1 MSKKQTKKLLSELS
15 DSETDTETETE
26 TDLDNDESD
35 TDNIESDDETNNEET
50 TDKDIDEYSDSDV
63 ETEIENNEE
72 TEIEETNNEIENDT
86 ETEAETEADTNET
99 EKHTKK
105 IESCFYEYADNKTA
119 DDILI
124 DYQDDDIDNNE
135 DNKQIPDD
143 ERITKN
149 ILTKYE
155 KVRILG
161 TRAKQIALGAKVL
174 IKTNNIKSPYEL
186 ALLELENNVLP
197 FKIKRPLPNNTYEI
211 WKLSELEKD

>member
-15 DSETDTETETE
+15 DSETETETE
-26 TDLDNDESD
+26 TDLDNNETDTE
-35 TDNIESDDETNNEET
+35 TDNIESDNEETNDEET
-50 TDKDIDEYSDSDV
+50 TDKDIDEYSDSEV

-72 TEIEETNNEIENDT
+72 TEIEETTNEQ
-86 ETEAETEADTNET
+86 ETEADETET
-99 EKHTKK
+99 EKSIKK
-105 IESCFYEYADNKTA
+105 TETCFYEYADNENA
-119 DDILI
+119 DDIII
-124 DYQDDDIDNNE
+124 DYQDDDIDNVE
-135 DNKQIPDD
+135 DDKQIPDD

-174 IKTNNIKSPYEL
+174 VKTNDTKSPYEL
-186 ALLELENNVLP
+186 AILELENNILP